1 MNINEIF
8 QAKKARAHK
17 AELMELDTRI
27 ANCLTEQYNYGEEL
41 QDIDDWLDSWERD
54 SEGER
59 FIALAEER
67 VQRYDELIFLLQ
79 SSDLLFA
86 SLMKQKA
93 NLTANVELETLME
106 SIEELHKHMA
116 NTEATL
122 QQIRDERM
130 DTEELFDIWD
140 M

>member
-8 QAKKARAHK
+8 QAKKARAHE

-27 ANCLTEQYNYGEEL
+27 ANCLTEQYNYKEEL
-41 QDIDDWLDSWERD
+41 QDIDDWLDNWEKD
-54 SEGER
+54 SKVER

-93 NLTANVELETLME
+93 NLTAKVELKTLME

-116 NTEATL
+116 NTEATIR
-122 QQIRDERM
+122 QIRDEQIE
-130 DTEELFDIWD
+130 TKALFDSWND
-140 M
+140 

>member
-27 ANCLTEQYNYGEEL
+27 ANCLAEQHNYEEEL
-41 QDIDDWLDSWERD
+41 QDVDAWLNSWERD

-67 VQRYDELIFLLQ
+67 VERYDELIFLLQ

-93 NLTANVELETLME
+93 NLTANVELGTLME

-122 QQIRDERM
+122 RQIRDEQIE
-130 DTEELFDIWD
+130 TKALFDSWD
-140 M
+140 I

>member
-27 ANCLTEQYNYGEEL
+27 ANCLTEQHNYEEEL
-41 QDIDDWLDSWERD
+41 QDTDAWLDSWEKD

-93 NLTANVELETLME
+93 NLTANVELGTLVE
-106 SIEELHKHMA
+106 SIEELHKRMA
-116 NTEATL
+116 ATEATL
-122 QQIRDERM
+122 QQIRDEQIE
-130 DTEELFDIWD
+130 TKALFDSWD

>member
-27 ANCLTEQYNYGEEL
+27 ANCLTEQHNYEQEL
-41 QDIDDWLDSWERD
+41 QDTDAWLDSWERD
-54 SEGER
+54 SEGEQ
-59 FIALAEER
+59 FIEMAEER
-67 VQRYDELIFLLQ
+67 VERYDELVFLIQ
-79 SSDLLFA
+79 SLDLLFA

-93 NLTANVELETLME
+93 NLTANTEMGTLVE
-106 SIEELHKHMA
+106 SIEELHKRMA

-122 QQIRDERM
+122 QQMKEERM
-130 DTEELFDIWD
+130 DTQELFDSWNN
-140 M
+140 

>member
-27 ANCLTEQYNYGEEL
+27 ANCLTEQRNYKEEL
-41 QDIDDWLDSWERD
+41 QDIDAWLDSWEKD

-122 QQIRDERM
+122 QQIRDEQIE
-130 DTEELFDIWD
+130 TKALFDSWD

>member
-27 ANCLTEQYNYGEEL
+27 ANCLTEQHNYEEEL
-41 QDIDDWLDSWERD
+41 QDIDAWLDSWEKD

-93 NLTANVELETLME
+93 NLTANVELGTLVE
-106 SIEELHKHMA
+106 SIEELHKRMA

-122 QQIRDERM
+122 QQIRDEQIE
-130 DTEELFDIWD
+130 TKALFDSWD